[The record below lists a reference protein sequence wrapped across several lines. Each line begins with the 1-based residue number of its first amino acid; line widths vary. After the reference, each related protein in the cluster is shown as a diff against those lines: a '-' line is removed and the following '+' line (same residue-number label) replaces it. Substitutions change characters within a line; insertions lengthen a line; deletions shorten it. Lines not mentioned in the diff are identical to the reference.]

1 METIVVKIPEFIHL
15 RLDFLQFI
23 SEYLLKYLINMKTIQ
38 ILLIIMLG
46 SILSTNAQQ
55 KDIPVSELPK
65 EVKQVLIEYVNIL
78 STSKTL
84 DECADRFL
92 TIAGGGLVNPAG
104 TALRSS
110 VKPYSLKKD
119 FTNIKFYKIPVK
131 IIRVAK
137 TRTGQAGYGTSAIA
151 GDWYKIYIAKKDDS
165 QPAPVHIVYPE
176 NHALI
181 KTPKVIQ
188 GGSF

>member
-1 METIVVKIPEFIHL
+1 MGFDSDGT
-15 RLDFLQFI
+15 
-23 SEYLLKYLINMKTIQ
+23 
-38 ILLIIMLG
+38 
-46 SILSTNAQQ
+46 
-55 KDIPVSELPK
+55 
-65 EVKQVLIEYVNIL
+65 YVI
-78 STSKTL
+78 TL
-84 DECADRFL
+84 DLSGNFINGVGFSANNLVIRPEGIL
-92 TIAGGGLVNPAG
+92 YPIGSLIIAGGGLVNPAG

-137 TRTGQAGYGTSAIA
+137 TRTSGAGYGESAIA
-151 GDWYKIYIAKKDDS
+151 GDWYKIYIAKKDGS

-181 KTPKVIQ
+181 KTPKIIQ